1 MLQRVDK
8 TAGGPNRMEH
18 RGPADPHRPTIVRQ
32 SPDLLYSACAFD
44 LDAGAVQVEVGPTEG
59 YLSVAFFDRATNNFR
74 TLTPKD
80 LAATNGP
87 VTLVSARHTAPPD
100 TGVVVQSPTQR
111 GIILIRRRIS
121 TDESLARMLKAQTG
135 DHCQVIAG

>member
-1 MLQRVDK
+1 MKVHSSCNPPSLATLGAESATTGAPLNEQ
-8 TAGGPNRMEH
+8 TASVPATRGAVSVTSGAPKAHGGTSRM
-18 RGPADPHRPTIVRQ
+18 TT
-32 SPDLLYSACAFD
+32 SM

-87 VTLVSARHTAPPD
+87 VTLVSARQRW
-100 TGVVVQSPTQR
+100 VSIR
-111 GIILIRRRIS
+111 GIQ
-121 TDESLARMLKAQTG
+121 E
-135 DHCQVIAG
+135 